1 MMDVALT
8 LGQLG
13 VIAAIAFATS
23 VVGGMVGIG
32 GAVLLI
38 PAFLVIPPL
47 VGIPAL
53 DMYRVSGIT
62 SVQVLASSL
71 FGAFLHSKR
80 GAFDRRLVLAVGI
93 PLMLASFLG
102 AMLSGSVSAQFLE
115 ALFGAVA
122 IIGALMLLVRPRDTE
137 SLEYTLSY
145 PKAIGIALPVGLFG
159 GMVGMAG
166 GFLLAPLLV
175 TIVGVPLRVT
185 IGSTLG
191 IVIIGALATSVGKF
205 MAGMVDPISTAAAI
219 IGALPGMWIG
229 VRISHH
235 LQITIL
241 RRILA
246 AIIAAIGLGMLVR
259 VIG

>member
-1 MMDVALT
+1 MGMALDI
-8 LGQLG
+8 GQLG

-38 PAFLVIPPL
+38 PAFLAIPPL
-47 VGIPAL
+47 LGLPAL

-71 FGAFLHSKR
+71 LGAVLHSRR
-80 GAFDRRLVLAVGI
+80 GVFDLRLVLAVGI
-93 PLMLASFLG
+93 PLMLTSFIG
-102 AMLSGSVSAQFLE
+102 AMLSGSVSTQFLE

-122 IIGALMLLVRPRDTE
+122 IIGAGMLLVRPRDTE

-166 GFLLAPLLV
+166 GFLLSPLLV
-175 TIVGVPLRVT
+175 TTVGVPLRVT

-191 IVIIGALATSVGKF
+191 IVIIGALAAALGKV
-205 MAGMVDPISTAAAI
+205 MAGMVEPIPTAAAI
-219 IGALPGMWIG
+219 IGALPGMWVG
-229 VRISHH
+229 VRISYRLHTKH
-235 LQITIL
+235 L
-241 RRILA
+241 RWILA
-246 AIIAAIGLGMLVR
+246 AIIAAIGVGMLIRIV
-259 VIG
+259 G

>member
-1 MMDVALT
+1 MVMAFDI
-8 LGQLG
+8 GQLS
-13 VIAAIAFATS
+13 VIALIAFATS

-38 PAFLVIPPL
+38 PAFLAIPPL
-47 VGIPAL
+47 LGLPAL

-71 FGAFLHSKR
+71 LGAGLHSKR
-80 GAFDRRLVLAVGI
+80 GAFDRRLLLAVGA

-102 AMLSGSVSAQFLE
+102 AKLSRGVSAQFLE

-122 IIGALMLLVRPRDTE
+122 ILGATMMLLRPRDTE
-137 SLEYTLSY
+137 SLDYTLSY

-175 TIVGVPLRVT
+175 TIVRVPLRVT

-191 IVIIGALATSVGKF
+191 IVIIGAIATSVGKI
-205 MAGMVDPISTAAAI
+205 MAGMVDPVPTAAAI
-219 IGALPGMWIG
+219 IGALPGMWLG
-229 VRISHH
+229 VKISHRLH
-235 LQITIL
+235 ITQL

-246 AIIAAIGLGMLVR
+246 AIITAIGIAMLVR
-259 VIG
+259 VVG